1 MLQML
6 TIKSILAVS
15 QLNKIRVKK
24 SLDLKGRRKL
34 SQAEETTIRLLSLQD
49 EQGVFNVLPVLVVS

>member
-34 SQAEETTIRLLSLQD
+34 SQAEETPIRLLSLQD

>member
-34 SQAEETTIRLLSLQD
+34 SQAEETPIRLLSLQD
-49 EQGVFNVLPVLVVS
+49 EQGVFNVLPFLVVS

>member
-15 QLNKIRVKK
+15 QLNKIWVKK

-34 SQAEETTIRLLSLQD
+34 SQAEETPIRLLPLQD
-49 EQGVFNVLPVLVVS
+49 EQGVFNVLPFLVVS